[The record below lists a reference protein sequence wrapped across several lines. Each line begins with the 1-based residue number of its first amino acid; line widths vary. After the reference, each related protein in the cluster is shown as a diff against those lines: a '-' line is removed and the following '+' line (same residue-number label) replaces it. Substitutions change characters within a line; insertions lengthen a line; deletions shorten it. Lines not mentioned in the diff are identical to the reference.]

1 MALPIPDG
9 PHAAADCAVM
19 ETVTAASSPPAP
31 MSSHNPDALLRRK
44 RLAEALTARGFPI
57 TDKTLASMA
66 TRGGGPAYQLW
77 GRILLYRWDSALAW
91 AESRLS
97 EPRLSTSEADAKQSA
112 V

>member
-9 PHAAADCAVM
+9 PHAASERAVM

-31 MSSHNPDALLRRK
+31 MSSHNPDALLRRR

-77 GRILLYRWDSALAW
+77 GRFPVYRWASALPH
-91 AESRLS
+91 L
-97 EPRLSTSEADAKQSA
+97 
-112 V
+112 